1 MYFIH
6 FKKMLDTKSIGNY
19 SDLKLGYKPEP
30 SSTFSFIFE
39 ALSKQPCAELPGI
52 FQIKT
57 QYRKR
62 N

>member
-1 MYFIH
+1 
-6 FKKMLDTKSIGNY
+6 MLDTKSIGNY